1 MGTSHHQDESLNKE
15 AIMIFGIGTDIVEI
29 QRIEKIFSKFNNR
42 FAKKILSKK
51 EYEAF
56 QISNAPAHF
65 LAKRFAAKEAVAK
78 ALGLGFRD
86 PISFHGIEVDHNDLG
101 APFFNFNAEISKF
114 LDQKKINKCHL
125 SISDEKNIASAFV
138 VLEA

>member
-1 MGTSHHQDESLNKE
+1 
-15 AIMIFGIGTDIVEI
+15 MIFGIGTDIVEI
-29 QRIEKIFSKFNNR
+29 QRIENIFSKFNNR

-101 APFFNFNAEISKF
+101 APFFKFNAEISKF
-114 LDQKKINKCHL
+114 LDQKKLIN
-125 SISDEKNIASAFV
+125 AT
-138 VLEA
+138 

>member
-1 MGTSHHQDESLNKE
+1 
-15 AIMIFGIGTDIVEI
+15 MIFGIGTDIVEI

-101 APFFNFNAEISKF
+101 APFLNLMLRYQNF
-114 LDQKKINKCHL
+114 
-125 SISDEKNIASAFV
+125 
-138 VLEA
+138 

>member
-1 MGTSHHQDESLNKE
+1 
-15 AIMIFGIGTDIVEI
+15 MIFGIGTDLVEI

-51 EYEAF
+51 EFEAF
-56 QISNAPAHF
+56 EISSTPTHF

-86 PISFHGIEVDHNDLG
+86 PISFHGIEVDHNHLG
-101 APFFNFNAEISKF
+101 APFFKFNAEISKF